1 MMSLPMSEEFCVQ
14 DRFAPRLICYGC
26 GPANP
31 DGLQL
36 KSYLEG
42 DQLVAHFQ
50 AEKKHQAFEG
60 MLNGGVI
67 GTLLD
72 CHCNWMACCHLMK
85 RLNLPAPPTTVTA
98 EYTIKMEH
106 PTPIAG
112 PLELRAWV
120 VDASDRR
127 VTVDGTISAGELV
140 TARCRGIFVAVKEG
154 HPAFHRW

>member
-1 MMSLPMSEEFCVQ
+1 MTDNFCVQ

-36 KSYLEG
+36 KSFLEG

-72 CHCNWMACCHLMK
+72 CHCNWMACCHLMR
-85 RLNLPAPPTTVTA
+85 RLGLPSPPTTVTA
-98 EYTIKMEH
+98 EYTIQMGR
-106 PTPIAG
+106 PTPIAS

-127 VTVDGTISAGELV
+127 VTVDGTITVEGQI
-140 TARCRGIFVAVKEG
+140 TARCRGVFVAVKEG